1 MIDPS
6 ARLLTHI
13 YWKYGHPFRLLTKLI
28 AYWKTFTVGAALQ
41 TMVRWLPVGA
51 PPRRRTMQLLGSNLT
66 LALRNLLRQP
76 RRSAMAVAAV
86 TAGIVALI
94 LASGFIEWIYFDF
107 RESTIHA
114 HLGHLQVVRPDYH
127 RAGKS
132 DPFAYLLPAS
142 GVALDKLANEPGVV
156 AVAPRLSF
164 SGLVSYGETT
174 ISFVGEGISPGRET
188 ELSRSLIVAEGTTL
202 RDDDPRGVLFGL
214 GLARNLGVKIGDHV
228 VLVVSK
234 PSGGINAVELTVRGQ
249 FSTVTKA
256 YDDSA
261 LRLPIETARQLLGV
275 QGAHAWVVLLD
286 DTRRTEAVTASLR
299 SQLPPRE
306 FQVVPWY
313 ELADL
318 YNKTVSLF
326 SKQVEVVRI
335 IIAAIIVLSI
345 TNTMM
350 MGVMERTGE
359 IGTSLALG
367 VRRRGILGLFI
378 CEGAILGILGGGT
391 GLLLG
396 FALATLISAI
406 GIPMPPPPGMA
417 RGFIGQIL
425 ITPRLAAEA
434 FILAVA
440 TTFAASVFPAWKA
453 SRLVIVDALRHNR

>member
-1 MIDPS
+1 MRVLS
-6 ARLLTHI
+6 TN
-13 YWKYGHPFRLLTKLI
+13 FR
-28 AYWKTFTVGAALQ
+28 
-41 TMVRWLPVGA
+41 
-51 PPRRRTMQLLGSNLT
+51 

-76 RRSAMAVAAV
+76 RRSAMAVAAA
-86 TAGIVALI
+86 TFGIVALM
-94 LASGFIEWIYFDF
+94 LASGFIEWIYFDL

-114 HLGHLQVVRPDYH
+114 HLGHLQVVRPNYH
-127 RAGKS
+127 SSGRS
-132 DPFAYLLPAS
+132 DAFAYLLPA
-142 GVALDKLANEPGVV
+142 GGAVLDMLAKEPGVR

-164 SGLVSYGETT
+164 SGLVSHGETT
-174 ISFVGEGISPGRET
+174 ISFVGEGIDPGRET
-188 ELSRSLIVAEGTTL
+188 ELSRSLIIAEGTTL
-202 RDDDPRGVLFGL
+202 REGDRGGVLFGL
-214 GLARNLGVKIGDHV
+214 GLARNLGVKIGDQV
-228 VLVVSK
+228 VLIVTK
-234 PSGGINAVELTVRGQ
+234 PSGRINAVEVTVRGL

-299 SQLPPRE
+299 SHLPHE

-313 ELADL
+313 DLADV

-326 SKQVEVVRI
+326 SKQVEVVRV

-359 IGTSLALG
+359 IGTSIALG
-367 VRRRGILGLFI
+367 VKRRGILGLFI
-378 CEGAILGILGGGT
+378 CEGAILGIFGGLI

-396 FALATLISAI
+396 FALAALISAI

-417 RGFIGQIL
+417 HGFIGEIL
-425 ITPRLAAEA
+425 ITPRLAAES
-434 FILAVA
+434 FILAVV
-440 TTFAASVFPAWKA
+440 TTLAASVVPAWKA

>member
-1 MIDPS
+1 MQVLS
-6 ARLLTHI
+6 TN
-13 YWKYGHPFRLLTKLI
+13 FR
-28 AYWKTFTVGAALQ
+28 
-41 TMVRWLPVGA
+41 
-51 PPRRRTMQLLGSNLT
+51 

-86 TAGIVALI
+86 TFGIVALM

-114 HLGHLQVVRPDYH
+114 HLGHLQIVRPDYH
-127 RAGKS
+127 RAGRS
-132 DPFAYLLPAS
+132 DPFNYLLPAS
-142 GVALDKLANEPGVV
+142 GAALDTLAKEPGVT
-156 AVAPRLSF
+156 AVAPRLFF

-174 ISFVGEGISPGRET
+174 ISFVGEAVSPGRET

-202 RDDDPRGVLFGL
+202 RDNDPGGVLFGL
-214 GLARNLGVKIGDHV
+214 GLARNLGVKVGDRV
-228 VLVVSK
+228 VLVVTK
-234 PSGGINAVELTVRGQ
+234 RSGGINAAELTIRGL

-261 LRLPIETARQLLGV
+261 LRLPIDTARQLLGV

-286 DTRRTEAVTASLR
+286 DTRRTEAVAASLR
-299 SQLPPRE
+299 SRLSPGE

-313 ELADL
+313 DLADL

-350 MGVMERTGE
+350 MGVIERTGE

-378 CEGAILGILGGGT
+378 CEGAILGIFGGLI

-396 FALATLISAI
+396 FALAALISAI

-417 RGFIGQIL
+417 HGFIGQIL
-425 ITPRLAAEA
+425 ITPRLMAEA

-440 TTFAASVFPAWKA
+440 TTLAASVFPAWKA
-453 SRLVIVDALRHNR
+453 SRLAIVDALRHNR

>member
-1 MIDPS
+1 MRVLS
-6 ARLLTHI
+6 TN
-13 YWKYGHPFRLLTKLI
+13 FR
-28 AYWKTFTVGAALQ
+28 
-41 TMVRWLPVGA
+41 
-51 PPRRRTMQLLGSNLT
+51 

-76 RRSAMAVAAV
+76 RRSAMAVAAA
-86 TAGIVALI
+86 TFGIVALM
-94 LASGFIEWIYFDF
+94 LASGFIEWIYFDL

-114 HLGHLQVVRPDYH
+114 HLGHLQVVRPNYH
-127 RAGKS
+127 SSGRS
-132 DPFAYLLPAS
+132 DAFAYLLPA
-142 GVALDKLANEPGVV
+142 GGAVLDMLAKEPGVR

-164 SGLVSYGETT
+164 SGLVSHGETT
-174 ISFVGEGISPGRET
+174 ISFVGEGINPGRET
-188 ELSRSLIVAEGTTL
+188 ELSRSLIIAEGTTL
-202 RDDDPRGVLFGL
+202 REDDRGGVLFGL
-214 GLARNLGVKIGDHV
+214 GLARNLGVKIGDQV
-228 VLVVSK
+228 VLIVTK
-234 PSGGINAVELTVRGQ
+234 PSGGINAVEVTVRGL

-299 SQLPPRE
+299 SHLPHE

-313 ELADL
+313 DLADV

-326 SKQVEVVRI
+326 SKQVEVVRV

-359 IGTSLALG
+359 IGTSIALG
-367 VRRRGILGLFI
+367 VKRRGILGLFI
-378 CEGAILGILGGGT
+378 CEGAILGIFGGLI
-391 GLLLG
+391 GLVLG
-396 FALATLISAI
+396 FALAALISAI

-417 RGFIGQIL
+417 HGFIGEIL
-425 ITPRLAAEA
+425 ITPRLAAES
-434 FILAVA
+434 FILAVV
-440 TTFAASVFPAWKA
+440 TTLAASVVPAWKA

>member
-1 MIDPS
+1 
-6 ARLLTHI
+6 
-13 YWKYGHPFRLLTKLI
+13 
-28 AYWKTFTVGAALQ
+28 
-41 TMVRWLPVGA
+41 
-51 PPRRRTMQLLGSNLT
+51 MQVLSTNFG

-86 TAGIVALI
+86 TFGIVALI

-114 HLGHLQVVRPDYH
+114 HLGHLQVVRPGYH

-142 GVALDKLANEPGVV
+142 GVALDMLAKEPGVV

-214 GLARNLGVKIGDHV
+214 GLARNLGVKIGDQV

-234 PSGGINAVELTVRGQ
+234 PSGGINAAELTVRGL

-261 LRLPIETARQLLGV
+261 LRLPIDTARQLLGV

-313 ELADL
+313 ELADV

-326 SKQVEVVRI
+326 SKQVEVVRV

-378 CEGAILGILGGGT
+378 CEGAILGIFGESSGSFL
-391 GLLLG
+391 
-396 FALATLISAI
+396 
-406 GIPMPPPPGMA
+406 
-417 RGFIGQIL
+417 
-425 ITPRLAAEA
+425 
-434 FILAVA
+434 
-440 TTFAASVFPAWKA
+440 A
-453 SRLVIVDALRHNR
+453 SRSPL

>member
-1 MIDPS
+1 MQVLS
-6 ARLLTHI
+6 TN
-13 YWKYGHPFRLLTKLI
+13 FR
-28 AYWKTFTVGAALQ
+28 
-41 TMVRWLPVGA
+41 
-51 PPRRRTMQLLGSNLT
+51 

-76 RRSAMAVAAV
+76 RRSAMAVAAA
-86 TAGIVALI
+86 TFGIVALM
-94 LASGFIEWIYFDF
+94 LASGFIEWIYFDL

-114 HLGHLQVVRPDYH
+114 HLGHLQVVRPNYH
-127 RAGKS
+127 SSGRS
-132 DPFAYLLPAS
+132 DAFAYLLPA
-142 GVALDKLANEPGVV
+142 GGAVLDMLAKEPGVR

-164 SGLVSYGETT
+164 SGLVSHGETT
-174 ISFVGEGISPGRET
+174 ISFIGEGISPGRET
-188 ELSRSLIVAEGTTL
+188 ELSRSLIIAEGTTL
-202 RDDDPRGVLFGL
+202 REDDRGGVLFGV
-214 GLARNLGVKIGDHV
+214 GLARNLGVKIGDQV
-228 VLVVSK
+228 VLIVTK
-234 PSGGINAVELTVRGQ
+234 PSGGINAVEVTVRGL

-275 QGAHAWVVLLD
+275 QGAHAWVMLLD

-299 SQLPPRE
+299 SHLPRE

-313 ELADL
+313 DLADV

-326 SKQVEVVRI
+326 SKQVEVVRV

-359 IGTSLALG
+359 IGTSIALG
-367 VRRRGILGLFI
+367 VKRRGILGLFI
-378 CEGAILGILGGGT
+378 CEGAILGIFGGLI

-396 FALATLISAI
+396 FALAALISAI

-417 RGFIGQIL
+417 HGFIGEIL
-425 ITPRLAAEA
+425 ITPRLAAES
-434 FILAVA
+434 FILAVV
-440 TTFAASVFPAWKA
+440 TTLAASVVPAWKA

>member
-1 MIDPS
+1 MRVLS
-6 ARLLTHI
+6 TN
-13 YWKYGHPFRLLTKLI
+13 FR
-28 AYWKTFTVGAALQ
+28 
-41 TMVRWLPVGA
+41 
-51 PPRRRTMQLLGSNLT
+51 

-76 RRSAMAVAAV
+76 RRSAMAVAAA
-86 TAGIVALI
+86 TFGIVALM
-94 LASGFIEWIYFDF
+94 LASGFIEWIYFDL

-114 HLGHLQVVRPDYH
+114 HLGHLQVVRPNYH
-127 RAGKS
+127 SSGRS
-132 DPFAYLLPAS
+132 DAFAYLLPA
-142 GVALDKLANEPGVV
+142 GGAVLDMLAKEPGVR

-164 SGLVSYGETT
+164 SGLVSHGETT
-174 ISFVGEGISPGRET
+174 ISFVGEGINPGRET
-188 ELSRSLIVAEGTTL
+188 ELSRSLIIAEGTTL
-202 RDDDPRGVLFGL
+202 REDDRGGVLFGL
-214 GLARNLGVKIGDHV
+214 GLARNLGVKIGDQV
-228 VLVVSK
+228 VLIVTK
-234 PSGGINAVELTVRGQ
+234 PSGGINAVEVTVRGL

-299 SQLPPRE
+299 SHLPHE

-313 ELADL
+313 DLADV

-326 SKQVEVVRI
+326 SKQVEVVRV

-359 IGTSLALG
+359 IGTSIALG
-367 VRRRGILGLFI
+367 VKRRGILGLFI
-378 CEGAILGILGGGT
+378 CEGAILGIFGGLI

-396 FALATLISAI
+396 FALAALISAI

-417 RGFIGQIL
+417 HGFIGEIL
-425 ITPRLAAEA
+425 ITPRLAAES
-434 FILAVA
+434 FILAVV
-440 TTFAASVFPAWKA
+440 TTLAASVVPAWKA

>member
-1 MIDPS
+1 MRVLS
-6 ARLLTHI
+6 TN
-13 YWKYGHPFRLLTKLI
+13 FR
-28 AYWKTFTVGAALQ
+28 
-41 TMVRWLPVGA
+41 
-51 PPRRRTMQLLGSNLT
+51 

-76 RRSAMAVAAV
+76 RRSAMAVAAA
-86 TAGIVALI
+86 TFGIVALM
-94 LASGFIEWIYFDF
+94 LASGFIEWIYFDL

-114 HLGHLQVVRPDYH
+114 HLGHLQVVRPNYH
-127 RAGKS
+127 SSGRS
-132 DPFAYLLPAS
+132 DAFAYLLPA
-142 GVALDKLANEPGVV
+142 GGAVLDMLAKEPGVR

-164 SGLVSYGETT
+164 SGLVSHGETT
-174 ISFVGEGISPGRET
+174 ISFVGEGINPGRET
-188 ELSRSLIVAEGTTL
+188 ELSRSLIIAEGTTL
-202 RDDDPRGVLFGL
+202 RDDDRGGVLFGL
-214 GLARNLGVKIGDHV
+214 GLARNLGVKIGDQV
-228 VLVVSK
+228 VLIVTK
-234 PSGGINAVELTVRGQ
+234 PSGGINAVEVTVRGL

-299 SQLPPRE
+299 SHLPHE

-313 ELADL
+313 DLADV

-326 SKQVEVVRI
+326 SKQVEVVRV

-359 IGTSLALG
+359 IGTSIALG
-367 VRRRGILGLFI
+367 VKRRGILGLFI
-378 CEGAILGILGGGT
+378 CEGAILGIFGGLI
-391 GLLLG
+391 GLVLG
-396 FALATLISAI
+396 FALAALISAI

-417 RGFIGQIL
+417 HGFIGEIL
-425 ITPRLAAEA
+425 ITPRLAAES
-434 FILAVA
+434 FILAVV
-440 TTFAASVFPAWKA
+440 TTLAASVVPAWKA

>member
-1 MIDPS
+1 MRVLSIN
-6 ARLLTHI
+6 
-13 YWKYGHPFRLLTKLI
+13 FR
-28 AYWKTFTVGAALQ
+28 
-41 TMVRWLPVGA
+41 
-51 PPRRRTMQLLGSNLT
+51 

-76 RRSAMAVAAV
+76 RRSAMAVAAA
-86 TAGIVALI
+86 TFGIVALM
-94 LASGFIEWIYFDF
+94 LASGFIEWIYFDL

-114 HLGHLQVVRPDYH
+114 HLGHLQVVRPNYH
-127 RAGKS
+127 SSGRS
-132 DPFAYLLPAS
+132 DAFAYLLPA
-142 GVALDKLANEPGVV
+142 GGAVLDMLAKEPGVR

-164 SGLVSYGETT
+164 SGLVSHGETT
-174 ISFVGEGISPGRET
+174 ISFVGEGIDPGRET
-188 ELSRSLIVAEGTTL
+188 ELSRSLIIAEGTTL
-202 RDDDPRGVLFGL
+202 REGDRGGVLFGL
-214 GLARNLGVKIGDHV
+214 GLARNLGVKIGDQV
-228 VLVVSK
+228 VLIVTK
-234 PSGGINAVELTVRGQ
+234 PSGGINAVEVTVRGL

-299 SQLPPRE
+299 SHLPHE

-313 ELADL
+313 DLADV

-326 SKQVEVVRI
+326 SKQVEVVRV

-359 IGTSLALG
+359 IGTSIALG
-367 VRRRGILGLFI
+367 VKRRGILGLFI
-378 CEGAILGILGGGT
+378 CEGAILGIFGGLI

-396 FALATLISAI
+396 FALAALISAI

-417 RGFIGQIL
+417 HGFIGEIL
-425 ITPRLAAEA
+425 ITPRLAAES
-434 FILAVA
+434 FILALV
-440 TTFAASVFPAWKA
+440 TTLAASVVPAWKA